1 MKILLLIFLVGM
13 IALVTVVALRR
24 RREKQRSERAKAL
37 RAERL
42 RARRKPV
49 PHVSANLRG
58 SATADTG
65 NRQVTP
71 LQRPPPSRAA

>member
-1 MKILLLIFLVGM
+1 MKILLLIFLVGI
-13 IALVTVVALRR
+13 IAVATVVALRR

-42 RARRKPV
+42 RARKKPV
-49 PHVSANLRG
+49 PLVSANLCG

-65 NRQVTP
+65 NRQATS